1 MKTLSTTGD
10 FISYPTNRVV
20 GTVVDDGK
28 AKAAIDAL
36 LKAGFDRQ
44 DIDILH
50 DEKDLKRLDPTGAGH
65 GFFAQFQRTLI
76 RALDLEEFKH
86 LTHHVDDV
94 RAGRFVIM
102 VLAKRRAQRIVAAD
116 ILHRHGAE
124 FVEFYGRWACEDLPS
139 TAQRTPEEIPAL
151 FARAWNERDP
161 NALALLFDEDAE
173 FVNVTGLC
181 WHGRES
187 IRKGTPARWRTLVDK
202 SLLAI
207 EEVKVKLLSP
217 GIAVVHGRMTVS
229 GQAAC
234 RPCRTTRTAHKYRL
248 VRRASDRR
256 SVANRI
262 GPPHGRHPEYGD
274 ERHRGGPRV
283 RVGAIS
289 ERPAVLKCRLRVS
302 LVSMRSQNP
311 MRTPPMIVW

>member
-1 MKTLSTTGD
+1 MAMKTVSIDRAG

-28 AKAAIDAL
+28 ARAAIDAL
-36 LKAGFDRQ
+36 LRAGFSRD

-50 DEKDLKRLDPTGAGH
+50 DEKDLHRLDPRGTNH

-124 FVEFYGRWACEDLPS
+124 FVEFYGRWACEELPA
-139 TAQRTPEEIPAL
+139 TAQSTPEGIPAL
-151 FARAWNERDP
+151 FAQAWNDRDP
-161 NALALLFDEDAE
+161 DAIAMLFDEDAK

-181 WHGRES
+181 CYDRES
-187 IRKGTPARWRTLVDK
+187 IRKAHAHGLEGIVDE
-202 SLLAI
+202 SVLAI
-207 EEVKVKLLSP
+207 DETRVKLLSP
-217 GIAVVHGRMTVS
+217 GIAVVHARMTLS
-229 GQAAC
+229 GEASGDGVRQTG
-234 RPCRTTRTAHKYRL
+234 PRTTIVSFVVHRIVDRWQCASAHHTD
-248 VRRASDRR
+248 V
-256 SVANRI
+256 N
-262 GPPHGRHPEYGD
+262 PEYGD
-274 ERHRGGPRV
+274 DSRR
-283 RVGAIS
+283 
-289 ERPAVLKCRLRVS
+289 
-302 LVSMRSQNP
+302 
-311 MRTPPMIVW
+311 